1 MLRIT
6 DKYYLSI
13 NKTSFTLYERSLS
26 QTTGKETY
34 KSVGYFNSLEGL
46 YVSLVNKEIRD
57 NLELLN
63 NIDKISAMIQELKD
77 FTVKYVT
84 ENKA

>member
-6 DKYYLSI
+6 DKYYLSS
-13 NKTSFTLYERSLS
+13 NKTAFTLHERKVSE
-26 QTTGKETY
+26 TTGKETY

-46 YVSLVNKEIRD
+46 YLSLVNKEIRD

-63 NIDKISAMIQELKD
+63 NIDKISSMIEELKD
-77 FTVKYVT
+77 FTVKYVA
-84 ENKA
+84 ENKN